1 MPVVRRL
8 SDGHVET
15 LRRFARRGS
24 RAKVSKLLA
33 RMRPGDVAETLRGL
47 TPAEQIELFRILL
60 SEFPD
65 GAAEVLSELDAAQRL
80 GIIEH
85 FGAEEIARILEHMAV
100 DDTVFVLDSLP
111 EDLRDEVL
119 DLVEEATLSEVES
132 QLTYRDDSA
141 GRIMTTEYF
150 ALPETTSVRDAIAA
164 IQEQDDV
171 EMIFYLYVVDED
183 GGLAGVVSL
192 RQLLL
197 ARPQRTLAEV
207 MTTNVVSVNTETD
220 QEEVARLAERYDL
233 LAVPVLDTERL
244 LAGIVTYDDIVDV
257 VKEEANEDFF
267 KMAGTSDEEVTYQE
281 TSWRV
286 AKIRLP
292 WLLVN
297 LVGSVLTGLLLAH
310 FQVSFHQVLFLLTF
324 VPVIMGTGGNTG
336 AQSATLA
343 VRGLATGRLVPE
355 LGRVRH
361 FLWQQAKV
369 GAYLGVG
376 LGAIVALVAFAL
388 EKSPAYALVVGVA
401 LFGAIVVAS
410 LNGALIPLVF
420 QRLGIDPAVAS
431 GPLVTTGSDITGI
444 LIYFGLASVMMK
456 WLVG

>member
-1 MPVVRRL
+1 MPVVRRR
-8 SDGHVET
+8 SEGHVET
-15 LRRFARRGS
+15 LRRFVRRGS
-24 RAKVSKLLA
+24 RPSVSKLLA
-33 RMRPGDVAETLRGL
+33 KMRPGDVAETLRGL
-47 TPAEQIELFRILL
+47 TPAEQIELFRLL
-60 SEFPD
+60 LEQFPD
-65 GAAEVLSELDAAQRL
+65 GAAEVLSELDPAQRL
-80 GIIEH
+80 ALIEH
-85 FGAEEIARILEHMAV
+85 FGAEEIAPILEHMAV

-119 DLVEEATLSEVES
+119 DLVEEETLSEVES

-141 GRIMTTEYF
+141 GRIMTTEFF
-150 ALPETTSVRDAIAA
+150 ALPETTLVKDAVAA

-171 EMIFYLYVVDED
+171 EMIFYLYVVDDD
-183 GGLAGVVSL
+183 GRLAGVVSL

-197 ARPQRTLAEV
+197 ARPGRPLSEV
-207 MTTNVVSVNTETD
+207 MTTNVVSVATDTD

-233 LAVPVLDTERL
+233 LAVPVLDGAHRL
-244 LAGIVTYDDIVDV
+244 VGIVTYDDIVDV

-286 AKIRLP
+286 ASIRLP
-292 WLLVN
+292 WLLFN
-297 LVGSVLTGLLLAH
+297 LVGSVMTGLLLAY
-310 FQVSFHQVLFLLTF
+310 FQHSFAEMLFLLTF

-336 AQSATLA
+336 SQSATLA

-355 LGRVRH
+355 LDRVRH

-376 LGAIVALVAFAL
+376 LGVVVALVALAID
-388 EKSPAYALVVGVA
+388 KNPVYSVVVGVA

-420 QRLGIDPAVAS
+420 QRFGIDPAVAS

-444 LIYFGLASVMMK
+444 LIYFGLASALSR